1 MTIRKS
7 IKVERAPELAF
18 EVFTAKIG
26 AWWPLKEGFTFGGE
40 RAKDVFFE
48 SRVGGRFYE
57 RFSDGTEFEI
67 GRVTAC
73 EPPRLLVF
81 TWRAPEWEEQTEVEI
96 CFIPD
101 GNGTRLELEHRG
113 WESGARIRGRRDGYD
128 GGWNTVLA
136 RYASNVDANS

>member
-7 IKVERAPELAF
+7 IKVARAPEVAF

-40 RAKDVFFE
+40 RAQDVFME
-48 SRVGGRFYE
+48 SREGGRFYE
-57 RFSDGTEFEI
+57 RYSDGTEFEV
-67 GRVTAC
+67 GRVTAY

-81 TWRAPEWEEQTEVEI
+81 TWRAPDWEAQTEVEI
-96 CFIPD
+96 RFIPD

-113 WESGARIRGRRDGYD
+113 WELGAKISGRRDGYD
-128 GGWNTVLA
+128 GGWDTVLA
-136 RYASNVDANS
+136 RYASSVDTNS